1 MTVPNTRGPP
11 DTGVTAV
18 TISFMPNP
26 AIAACRLRPALR
38 RATGVAVLAAALLP
52 FLSNGTWAQADG
64 DPIALG
70 TYRVLHSRILGED
83 RVLQIHLPRGYESTD
98 AAYPVV
104 YLFYSDWLEGYFAQ
118 LVNDLYHLSMDRI
131 PPVLLVGIPN
141 TQRYRDLIPWPRPGG
156 RSGEGQGDRFLQ
168 ALQEEIIPFV
178 EAEYRTRPYRIMV
191 GPQAAAV
198 FGVYTLLESPE
209 TFQAFILND
218 PCRFD
223 SPERSLC
230 RDLAVFAS
238 TAAARG
244 KYFAVS
250 HDAADDRWDR
260 EMLESLVAGFE
271 ENAVDGFRWRI
282 EMETDWPFFLAP
294 VAARSALMDLFRDY
308 PFPSVDDVTAWADI
322 RSHYEVLS
330 RSLGFT
336 VDPPSLIL
344 AQSSARLVEKG
355 EHAAALEVLHHLVE
369 IHPSSL
375 DGPWQLANL
384 HRVMGDTATA
394 IRYYEECLSRN
405 PNMNPARDWLERL
418 RGGR

>member
-1 MTVPNTRGPP
+1 
-11 DTGVTAV
+11 
-18 TISFMPNP
+18 MPNP
-26 AIAACRLRPALR
+26 GIPAGLLRPALR
-38 RATGVAVLAAALLP
+38 RASAVAVLAAALLP
-52 FLSNGTWAQADG
+52 LLPTSAFAQADG

-83 RVLQIHLPRGYESTD
+83 RVLQIHLPVGYESTE
-98 AAYPVV
+98 AAYPVL
-104 YLFYSDWLEGYFAQ
+104 YLFYSDWVEGYFAQ
-118 LVNDLYHLSMDRI
+118 LVNDLHHLSMDRI
-131 PPVLLVGIPN
+131 PPLILVGVPN
-141 TQRYRDLIPWPRPGG
+141 TQRYRDLLPWPRSEG
-156 RSGEGQGDRFLQ
+156 RSAEGQGDRFLQ
-168 ALQEEIIPFV
+168 ALRTEIIPFV
-178 EAEYRTRPYRIMV
+178 DAEYRTKPYRIMV

-223 SPERSLC
+223 SPGRSLC
-230 RDLAVFAS
+230 RELVVFAA
-238 TAAARG
+238 TAVARG

-260 EMLESLVAGFE
+260 EMLQSLAAGLE

-282 EMETDWPFFLAP
+282 EWETDWPFFLAP
-294 VAARSALMDLFRDY
+294 VAGRSALMDLFRDY
-308 PFPSVDDVTAWADI
+308 PFPSVDDVTGWADI
-322 RSHYEVLS
+322 RSHYEGLS

-344 AQSSARLVEKG
+344 SQSSARLAEQG
-355 EHAAALEVLHHLVE
+355 EHEAALEVLHHLVE

-384 HRVMGDTATA
+384 YRVMGDTVTA
-394 IRYYEECLSRN
+394 IRYYEECLRRD
-405 PNMNPARDWLERL
+405 PNITPARDWLQRL
-418 RGGR
+418 RGRG